1 MKRKLP
7 LAPPV
12 RARLEPPTIMDRAL
26 AAEHG
31 SMYIQLAAFAI
42 DVDRVYVA
50 QEDEPALPFGWEV
63 FVTEC
68 YLLARIDPLRD
79 MQRVLLQ
86 DTCLAI
92 LEQPPE
98 EQGYGSQLL
107 FAVYDAVDR
116 GFFPEAL
123 RAMFRSWSSQP
134 KQLRKALDV
143 LWQAPER
150 ALVTCAAHGLSS
162 ALDPPLASPTRQALE
177 QMRAGSWRLPT
188 AGTPA
193 P

>member
-123 RAMFRSWSSQP
+123 
-134 KQLRKALDV
+134 
-143 LWQAPER
+143 WQAPER

>member
-7 LAPPV
+7 LTQPA
-12 RARLEPPTIMDRAL
+12 RARLELPTIMDRAL
-26 AAEHG
+26 AAEYG
-31 SMYIQLAAFAI
+31 SIYIQLAAFAI

-50 QEDEPALPFGWEV
+50 HEDEPALAFGWEV
-63 FVTEC
+63 FLTEC
-68 YLLARIDPLRD
+68 YLLARIDPLD
-79 MQRVLLQ
+79 DVQRVLLQ

-134 KQLRKALDV
+134 KQLRKALGV

-150 ALVTCAAHGLSS
+150 ELLTCAAHCLAQ
-162 ALDPPLASPTRQALE
+162 ALDPPFAPPTRQALE
-177 QMRAGSWRLPT
+177 QMRAGSWRLP
-188 AGTPA
+188 AS
-193 P
+193 